1 MDKLVSQN
9 AQHQNKQQ
17 DTRHHNAQQNV
28 PQQNAQHDV
37 RAQNA
42 QRHLIIGTAGH
53 IDHGK
58 STLIKALTGT
68 DPDRL
73 AEEKKRGITIEL
85 GFAQLLLPDG
95 TIAGIVDV
103 PGHEKFIRQMIA
115 GATGI
120 DIALVCVAADDGIMP
135 QTREHLAVL
144 ELLGVTTC
152 VVALTKCDLVDSE
165 WLELVKEEITAELA
179 SSSFNEAPIVAV
191 SAREGQG
198 LDELKEVLSKS
209 VATSP
214 TPDLTGPARMPVDR
228 VFTIKGA
235 GTVVT
240 GTLWQGTIRP
250 DDELEL
256 LPKGISARIRSIQ
269 VHDKEVEHSSAGTRT
284 ALNLA
289 NLSTK
294 EIRPGDFLI
303 TPQTLNSSDRFDA
316 RFTYLPLLSAQKPFI
331 SGTSVRIAHGTRE
344 TMGRILLMDNQT
356 SLEPRQTAFAQIRLN
371 EPLPLS
377 HGDHFIVRLL
387 SPARVIGGG
396 VVLNGHPR
404 RRTILSDE
412 EKTLLEALDRNDRE
426 EIARALIDTSPVP
439 LGINAIVNLTGFS
452 NEQIIQSLSAHTTG
466 KGKPLYQRIGK
477 DPQLFF
483 ARKPLIQKQL
493 SVLENILLTFH
504 ANNPSKIGIS
514 KGALEKQLPYHL
526 DHQCFEAL
534 LDEALKQGKLAI
546 SKGEISHPQA
556 GIQARTLEE
565 QAAQTLDSLLLS
577 YGTTPPPIAELFA
590 EAGLDTAQGAKA
602 LARLENQR
610 KAQRISKTLC
620 FPKATL
626 DDFWN
631 SAKTYL
637 QEHRSAS
644 AAQLKEAMGTSRKY
658 AIPLL
663 EYFDQKNLTIRQE
676 DLRVLS
682 KSFEK

>member
-1 MDKLVSQN
+1 MDELVSQN
-9 AQHQNKQQ
+9 AQHQNTQQ

-191 SAREGQG
+191 SAREGWG

-214 TPDLTGPARMPVDR
+214 TPNLTGPVRMPVDR

-240 GTLWQGTIRP
+240 GTLWQGTVRP

-316 RFTYLPLLSAQKPFI
+316 RFTYLPLLSAQKPLI

-396 VVLNGHPR
+396 VVLNGAPQ
-404 RRTILSDE
+404 
-412 EKTLLEALDRNDRE
+412 KT
-426 EIARALIDTSPVP
+426 
-439 LGINAIVNLTGFS
+439 
-452 NEQIIQSLSAHTTG
+452 H
-466 KGKPLYQRIGK
+466 
-477 DPQLFF
+477 
-483 ARKPLIQKQL
+483 
-493 SVLENILLTFH
+493 H
-504 ANNPSKIGIS
+504 
-514 KGALEKQLPYHL
+514 
-526 DHQCFEAL
+526 
-534 LDEALKQGKLAI
+534 
-546 SKGEISHPQA
+546 
-556 GIQARTLEE
+556 
-565 QAAQTLDSLLLS
+565 
-577 YGTTPPPIAELFA
+577 
-590 EAGLDTAQGAKA
+590 
-602 LARLENQR
+602 
-610 KAQRISKTLC
+610 
-620 FPKATL
+620 
-626 DDFWN
+626 
-631 SAKTYL
+631 
-637 QEHRSAS
+637 
-644 AAQLKEAMGTSRKY
+644 
-658 AIPLL
+658 
-663 EYFDQKNLTIRQE
+663 
-676 DLRVLS
+676 
-682 KSFEK
+682 SFR